1 MCLKLS
7 AGSGTF
13 TLLGVSGDSPK
24 QDLNSRCSDVSWLDQ
39 LAWQRSGFHARNWS
53 MCVIAIKWQTCLVD
67 VGRMSSVTRIR
78 PRYVVTLP
86 RSVRR
91 RQNVRVGDNVVWL
104 PVSDRE
110 LLAVILPSDRYRVLA
125 DLMSGVELS
134 REAQL
139 AAEKA
144 YFSRGTRKARH

>member
-1 MCLKLS
+1 
-7 AGSGTF
+7 
-13 TLLGVSGDSPK
+13 
-24 QDLNSRCSDVSWLDQ
+24 
-39 LAWQRSGFHARNWS
+39 
-53 MCVIAIKWQTCLVD
+53 
-67 VGRMSSVTRIR
+67 MSSVTRIR

-134 REAQL
+134 REARL

-144 YFSRGTRKARH
+144 YFSREARKARH